1 MLQVHAAAPP
11 SIPDSRSKIFEGVD
25 RMLSWILPSSYL
37 TYPLEEPLK
46 EIHYQISVPELENFA
61 LNHGYFSPSRP
72 LIGIVTNKEED
83 VVLVTDL
90 LKTIYEKIK
99 EPESLLF
106 VTAEI
111 LTKALAYREL
121 KEGREIAIP
130 VLDPQGKAYLAVY
143 VVDKVFNLWHGM
155 PAFGLIPKAKGSA
168 APILL
173 FRGTDFSLSSPKS
186 WASILTDLDMRG
198 VGLTAYNNARSL
210 FHYWLIK
217 ATSFGA
223 KARLM
228 GYSLGGTLA
237 QYTLLYEEEFISAT
251 REDLSFVFNCA
262 GLNDEMVKEW
272 DEHEEKIVFAQY
284 LTQGDFVAVTGPLI
298 GEPYAFTPVP
308 ALKPIAAHVEL
319 LSAHP
324 NLSLFRV
331 EPNRKRILETA
342 FHQNPSSDFK
352 LKLPAPR
359 R

>member
-1 MLQVHAAAPP
+1 MRLIISLCGRRFRLHLILPVFFFFLHGIPMLQVHAAAPP

-186 WASILTDLDMRG
+186 
-198 VGLTAYNNARSL
+198 
-210 FHYWLIK
+210 
-217 ATSFGA
+217 
-223 KARLM
+223 
-228 GYSLGGTLA
+228 
-237 QYTLLYEEEFISAT
+237 
-251 REDLSFVFNCA
+251 
-262 GLNDEMVKEW
+262 
-272 DEHEEKIVFAQY
+272 
-284 LTQGDFVAVTGPLI
+284 
-298 GEPYAFTPVP
+298 
-308 ALKPIAAHVEL
+308 
-319 LSAHP
+319 
-324 NLSLFRV
+324 
-331 EPNRKRILETA
+331 
-342 FHQNPSSDFK
+342 
-352 LKLPAPR
+352 
-359 R
+359 